1 MKRNI
6 SDILRNSGDK
16 AIEKIAGSYT
26 AADKKTAQRNYSKS
40 MEKMNLSADNSE
52 VFIAEQVKHSP
63 VFRPVLIVAA
73 CFFVICGAVFGLL
86 KMKAP
91 SPKPFDE
98 EPVIVATATTVTNT
112 ETVTAE
118 NADTTETTAVKTEDT
133 GTRKADTETT
143 KADAKQA
150 DNVKITAPAK
160 TNTTKATAT
169 GKRTTKTTAKT
180 TTAKPA
186 TAPKISETTA
196 NTSKR
201 MTLAEIEEWERSHW
215 ACVMTRERAILD
227 GKISADSPRITL
239 TQVKQ
244 IIAESSD
251 FDEMYRKRRNIQP
264 YYDINGGSGVNLIE
278 YWVSGSRNDIVMV
291 CPENQSIT
299 RITCTDGDIYGD
311 TAKRYELYTEPIP
324 VKIPENPVSSK
335 YAGELTVNDV
345 LKLSQKGQNLR
356 VNDFRDYCYSANS
369 FKTSGNMRFIISDR
383 DEWYLVVEKSGNS
396 DVLAVCNVVDNTDDH
411 SIDIIRNTYNDV
423 LNSINEWSLSEA
435 VIAAPTAG
443 TITLD
448 DVVRLHNEKGE
459 DLAPWDF
466 SPYLNRTFISNNSD
480 IMKFRVINGDNYK
493 VSKEDAVYLTL
504 MPGYGRPLITAVL
517 HNTDMSLS
525 TEILNTINP
534 NGDYKTEFDLVMALD
549 CEKPW
554 FVE

>member
-26 AADKKTAQRNYSKS
+26 AADKKTAQRIYSKS

-63 VFRPVLIVAA
+63 VLRPVLIVAA

-239 TQVKQ
+239 AQVKQ

-251 FDEMYRKRRNIQP
+251 FDEMYRKIRNIQP

-311 TAKRYELYTEPIP
+311 SAKRVELYSEKQATKIPDNP
-324 VKIPENPVSSK
+324 VKSN

-345 LKLSQKGQNLR
+345 LKLAQKGQNLR

-396 DVLAVCNVVDNTDDH
+396 DVLAVCNVVDNTGDH

-466 SPYLNRTFISNNSD
+466 SPYLNSHKR
-480 IMKFRVINGDNYK
+480 R
-493 VSKEDAVYLTL
+493 
-504 MPGYGRPLITAVL
+504 
-517 HNTDMSLS
+517 
-525 TEILNTINP
+525 
-534 NGDYKTEFDLVMALD
+534 
-549 CEKPW
+549 
-554 FVE
+554 